1 MHMKKFLFLMT
12 VAALAACGGNAT
24 DALGKKRAERDSLKT
39 AYADIGVKIK
49 DLEAWLAEHDT
60 TMKRTL
66 PTVTALDLKIGPFA
80 HYLDV
85 HGNVKAEK
93 AATLFSMGGGRV
105 RAIQVKAGD
114 HVRAGDML
122 VVIDNDVIQKQIAQA
137 EAGAAFA
144 RTTYEKQARLWE
156 QKIGSEIQY
165 LQAKT
170 QKEQA
175 EAGIAALHEQLRLTN
190 ITAPFAGTVDEIMA
204 RVGDMAASGVPL
216 ARVLDL
222 SNVDLE
228 ADIPESHLAKVTEG
242 TPVKISFPSV
252 GESFDAKLDHVGE
265 FIDPVNRTF
274 KISVKM
280 PRNGRFM
287 RPNLLADVSIQ
298 DEHMDSAMV
307 VPSSAVL
314 EDVNGNNYVY
324 VLVASRNDEAT
335 AHKVMVKRMNE
346 YRGQARIMPVES
358 TALKGGETIA
368 DEGAKNLT
376 DGQTVRVVKQ

>member
-1 MHMKKFLFLMT
+1 MKKFLLLMM
-12 VAALAACGGNAT
+12 VGVLAACGAKPT
-24 DALGKKRAERDSLKT
+24 DELGMKRAQRDSLKT
-39 AYADIGVKIK
+39 AYAEIGVKIK
-49 DLEAWLAEHDT
+49 DLETWLAEHDT
-60 TMKRTL
+60 TVKRNL
-66 PTVTALDLKIGPFA
+66 PTVTALDLKVGAFT

-105 RAIQVKAGD
+105 RAIKVKAGD
-114 HVRAGDML
+114 HVQAGDML

-144 RTTYEKQARLWE
+144 RTAYEKQSRLWD

-175 EAGIAALHEQLRLTN
+175 EAGIAALREQLRLTN
-190 ITAPFAGTVDEIMA
+190 VTAPFAGTVDEIMA
-204 RVGDMAASGVPL
+204 RVGDMAAPGVPV

-228 ADIPESHLAKVTEG
+228 ADIPESHLAMVSEG

-252 GESFDAKLDHVGE
+252 GETFDAKLDHVGE
-265 FIDPVNRTF
+265 FIDPANRTF

-280 PRNGRFM
+280 PRNGRFL

-298 DEHMDSAMV
+298 DDHSDSAMV
-307 VPSSAVL
+307 VPTSAVL
-314 EDVNGNNYVY
+314 EDVGGNNYVY
-324 VLVASRNDEAT
+324 VLATTRNDEAT

-346 YRGQARIMPVES
+346 YHGQARIIPVDAA
-358 TALKGGETIA
+358 ALKGGETIA